1 MDFLF
6 VLQSFR
12 ESAGGIFTAFF
23 QKMTLFGELNTTLVL
38 LAIIYW
44 CIDKKTGKFL
54 MTGWCWN
61 RLLNGFLK
69 ITACVYRPW
78 ILDSRI
84 VPDQTAL
91 ATATG
96 YSFPSGHCVNSGS
109 VFGGI
114 ALKKDTKTSLRVL
127 CLISLLLVAFSR
139 LYLCVHTPA
148 DVIVGAVCALLIMW
162 FCRIVLQKTESKQN
176 ADIVIAAISIVISIA
191 IAFYAQFKSYPVDY
205 DKEGKILVEGIKM
218 ASDCFKGVGWSLGY
232 FVGAVLEKR
241 YVNFSSDGTVQQRA
255 IRLVGG
261 LLGFYFVNLILCSII
276 KLFITGTLATIVTN
290 FFVMLYITLIFPYFI
305 KTGQAASGVGD
316 QNRSG
321 ILPG

>member
-1 MDFLF
+1 MEFLL

-12 ESAGGIFTAFF
+12 ENAGSIFTAFF
-23 QKMTLFGELNTTLVL
+23 QKVTFFGELNTALVL

-44 CIDKKTGKFL
+44 CIDKETGKFL

-84 VPDQTAL
+84 VPDEAAL

-96 YSFPSGHCVNSGS
+96 YSFPSGHSVNSSS

-114 ALKKDTKTSLRVL
+114 ALKRGIKTSLRVL
-127 CLISLLLVAFSR
+127 CIISILLVAFSR
-139 LYLCVHTPA
+139 LYLCVHTPK
-148 DVIVGAVCALLIMW
+148 DVIVGVGCTLIVMW
-162 FCRIVLQKTESKQN
+162 LCRILLQKTEDKKN
-176 ADIVIAAISIVISIA
+176 ADLVIAAISIVIGIA

-205 DKEGKILVEGIKM
+205 DAEGKILVDGIKM
-218 ASDCFKGVGWSLGY
+218 ASDSFKGVGWSLG
-232 FVGAVLEKR
+232 FFIGSVLEKR
-241 YVNFSSDGTVQQRA
+241 YVNFTSDGTIQQRA
-255 IRLVGG
+255 ARLVGG

-290 FFVMLYITLIFPYFI
+290 FVVMFYITLIFPYFI
-305 KTGQAASGVGD
+305 RIGQRKTYCVPVND
-316 QNRSG
+316 
-321 ILPG
+321 